1 MEITLISGA
10 REPFKKILRIFDMYI
25 SFREIEMCVS
35 GERETNLETI
45 KKTKKE
51 TSQTDRVQLLP

>member
-10 REPFKKILRIFDMYI
+10 REPFKKILRIFDMHI

-45 KKTKKE
+45 KKTKK
-51 TSQTDRVQLLP
+51 RNLPD